1 MYRSYRAAFKSS
13 RTSSNATTTS
23 SHSYCV
29 GLHYVPVTL
38 KSTTSEELTIPTEL
52 FEEILEENMPGRP
65 QACIGTVQIGLRL
78 ALMIL
83 SVDAWKG
90 VQQCKQISST
100 APHVQPYGGKIR
112 LAALERKCVT
122 GVKKIPAIGA
132 LSART
137 IGDGEFETAPSAS
150 RRVQDILSS
159 TSFRQLLTPMAAA
172 GAILGPNLDNYHSAF
187 GVLTYK
193 NPIKLSIG
201 GSVLV
206 TTDWW

>member
-1 MYRSYRAAFKSS
+1 M
-13 RTSSNATTTS
+13 
-23 SHSYCV
+23 
-29 GLHYVPVTL
+29 L
-38 KSTTSEELTIPTEL
+38 
-52 FEEILEENMPGRP
+52 GRR
-65 QACIGTVQIGLRL
+65 QTCIGTVQIGIQL

-83 SVDAWKG
+83 SVHAWKG
-90 VQQCKQISST
+90 QQCKQGSST

-112 LAALERKCVT
+112 REALKPKLVIGEKELP
-122 GVKKIPAIGA
+122 GIGA

-137 IGDGEFETAPSAS
+137 IGDGEFETASSAS

-201 GSVLV
+201 GGVLV